1 MLISMLASVAVWLAL
16 VGAEPSP
23 PSTTPFT
30 ATVLVKAPDG
40 SPIPDAPVRLVS
52 GFNLQVQMTD
62 QQGIAAFEFQRTPI
76 GFVLGA
82 GLTPGY
88 FAPVS
93 PELQIHADA
102 RYEVLRQQ
110 YAFPT
115 RTARQVGP
123 DETSAHF
130 EIAAKPAISVT
141 GRLVD
146 AAGGPYFNRGFA
158 AVTYSHSITKLLPDA
173 PFVCRGVPKS
183 QAGRLVI
190 APAGSQIW
198 VIDLTAAQLSA
209 DFDLGNVVVAPA
221 PPTAGARLNSSFT
234 AALFDAKWKVI
245 HLSALL
251 VRSDGQ
257 VVYNLTVHE
266 DTRAMG
272 PGLEP
277 LDPGYRTALAPGT
290 YYIAPGDIGSTVA
303 DKLLTLVRANR
314 QVELDASNVPKFT
327 AVEGQTVDFTLDP
340 AAAKAII
347 EAIPEQPPV
356 TGGP

>member
-1 MLISMLASVAVWLAL
+1 MSMLASVAVWLAL

-23 PSTTPFT
+23 PATTPFT

-52 GFNLQVQMTD
+52 GFNFQVQMTD
-62 QQGIAAFEFQRTPI
+62 QQGIATFEFQRTPI

-82 GLTPGY
+82 VFTPGY

-93 PELQIHADA
+93 PEEQIHADA
-102 RYEVLRQQ
+102 RYDTLRVQ
-110 YAFPT
+110 YAFPAEI
-115 RTARQVGP
+115 ARFVGQE
-123 DETSAHF
+123 ETSAHF

-141 GRLVD
+141 GQLVD
-146 AAGGPYFNRGFA
+146 SSGNPFLTKGFA
-158 AVTYSHSITKLLPDA
+158 AVTGCHSITKLLPGGT
-173 PFVCRGVPKS
+173 FVCRGVPKN

-190 APAGSQIW
+190 ATGMGRAW
-198 VIDLTAAQLSA
+198 VIDLTASHLSA
-209 DFDLGNVVVAPA
+209 DFDVGNVNVTPAPA
-221 PPTAGARLNSSFT
+221 TAGARLNASSS
-234 AALFDAKWKVI
+234 AVMFDAKWKVI

-272 PGLEP
+272 PGLEV
-277 LDPGYRTALAPGT
+277 LSTGYRTSLAPGT
-290 YYIAPGDIGSTVA
+290 YYVAPGDIGSTVA
-303 DKLLTLVRANR
+303 DKLLTLVRTNR
-314 QVELDASNVPKFT
+314 QAELDASNVPKFT
-327 AVEGQTVDFTLDP
+327 AVEGKTVDFTLDP